1 MTLAGAAIEGLSVKI
16 NDCSQE
22 QRNALCLNG
31 MTFDN
36 ECELCYRA
44 ALRNRISKYTLH
56 IHLVFLVPPKCILWQ
71 TVKIQHSIRVYIF
84 AKMRKNTTCIWKL

>member
-22 QRNALCLNG
+22 QRNPLCLNG

-44 ALRNRISKYTLH
+44 ALRNRISKYKFNTQNVLSY
-56 IHLVFLVPPKCILWQ
+56 PKLQ
-71 TVKIQHSIRVYIF
+71 YK
-84 AKMRKNTTCIWKL
+84 

>member
-22 QRNALCLNG
+22 QRNPLCLNG

-56 IHLVFLVPPKCILWQ
+56 INLVFLVTPKCTL
-71 TVKIQHSIRVYIF
+71 
-84 AKMRKNTTCIWKL
+84 